1 MSASA
6 VPQGPGATTWT
17 PETVTTEPYNAQT
30 PMAALA
36 EPVTPAGAL
45 FVRDHF
51 GVPPTEAAAWRLRVD
66 GAVTKP
72 LTLDYAQLIALGRP
86 GRRELD
92 VVLECAGNGRAL
104 MTPRPPGLPW
114 ELGAVGCA
122 RFAGVPFHLVAE
134 RAGVDPAA
142 VEFVFTGADTGR
154 VHGRPAAFERALPLA
169 EALHPDT
176 LLATHL
182 NGEPLTPR
190 HGAPVRLVVP
200 GRYAVAD
207 VKWLVG
213 ARAVTVPF
221 TGVFQTEEYVY
232 IASNGTPDG
241 PVGAIRVKSLITVP
255 EQDEALRR
263 GTETVVRGRAWSG
276 GGRGVGRV
284 EVRAEDEDG
293 TGPGE
298 GAPDAEWHDAG
309 LEPPTGPYAWTGW
322 SYPWTPRRPGRY
334 RLLARATDTHGAT
347 QPDRAPWNAQGYGCN
362 AVASVEVVVV

>member
-1 MSASA
+1 MTASA
-6 VPQGPGATTWT
+6 IPRGPGATAWA

-36 EPVTPAGAL
+36 DPVTPADAL

-51 GVPPTEAAAWRLRVD
+51 GVPPTETAGWRLRVD
-66 GAVTKP
+66 GAVTAP
-72 LTLDYAQLIALGRP
+72 LSLDYEDLIALGRP
-86 GRRELD
+86 GRREFD

-104 MTPRPPGLPW
+104 MNPRPPGLPW
-114 ELGAVGCA
+114 GRGAVGCA
-122 RFAGVPFHLVAE
+122 RFAGVPFHLVAD
-134 RAGVDPAA
+134 RAGLDPAT
-142 VEFVFTGADTGR
+142 VEFVFAGADSGS
-154 VHGRPAAFERALPLA
+154 VHGRRTAFERALPLA

-176 LLATHL
+176 LLATHM
-182 NGEPLTPR
+182 NGEPLPPE

-207 VKWLVG
+207 VKWLTG
-213 ARAVTVPF
+213 ARAVTEPF

-232 IASNGTPDG
+232 IASDGTPDG
-241 PVGAIRVKSLITVP
+241 PVAAIRVKSLITAP
-255 EQDEALRR
+255 EPDEDLRR
-263 GTETVVRGRAWSG
+263 GTQTVVRGRAWSG
-276 GGRGVGRV
+276 AGRSVGRV

-298 GAPDAEWHDAG
+298 GVPDAEWHDAE

-322 SYPWTPRRPGRY
+322 SYRWTPRRPGRY
-334 RLLARATDTHGAT
+334 RLLARATDSHGAT

-362 AVASVEVVVV
+362 PVATVEVVVV